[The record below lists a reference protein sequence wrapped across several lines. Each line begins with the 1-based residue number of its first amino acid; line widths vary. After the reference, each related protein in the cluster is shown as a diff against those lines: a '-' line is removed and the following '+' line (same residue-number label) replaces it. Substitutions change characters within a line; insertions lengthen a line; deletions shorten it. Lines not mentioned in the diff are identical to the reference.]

1 MRKLKKKLCAFTVFV
16 FITLTPVFTHT
27 FSAGAKFFGLSMHPR
42 GAANAPLIPYKFDSR
57 GIFVLHPGVTLNFD
71 YFLWKDI
78 VSVKAVQGLYADCAM
93 QFAGFSH
100 VGFRIRLFKIGR
112 FSMNTGIGPTF
123 LYRQSWYKLPG
134 YKDKLTFYRGTK
146 DEDWQYRFI
155 LYGGEIENNIQV
167 NDKFDVSI
175 SVIPGGIDLI
185 NVSFGARYNY
195 KAP

>member
-1 MRKLKKKLCAFTVFV
+1 
-16 FITLTPVFTHT
+16 
-27 FSAGAKFFGLSMHPR
+27 MHPR

-112 FSMNTGIGPTF
+112 FSMNAGLGPTF
-123 LYRQSWYKLPG
+123 LYRQSWYRLPG
-134 YKDKLTFYRGTK
+134 YKDSFTFYHGTK
-146 DEDWQYRFI
+146 HEDWQYRFI
-155 LYGGEIENNIQV
+155 VYGGEIESNIQV

-195 KAP
+195 KVR